1 MLDRSPSL
9 DTVGTT
15 KWKSMYTNPTIHIHF
30 INKLLALQNQTSHP
44 QHPPEIRQET
54 SQPPSMASTMEEEI
68 YLAMQHVFFK
78 EHAEIRR
85 SKAIQRRIHS
95 CLSPAIN
102 ALDLKYTRPVVVSTC
117 QELLEKG
124 VFKSR
129 WKAEQ
134 RFPQL
139 IQQPPPSPQ
148 VATPANAPE
157 TPKATRQEK
166 DWKEEIVALIA
177 EKKAER
183 ISQLQAAI
191 VGPARE
197 VEENTAIPESYTSQA
212 AADVGDAAST
222 TTSSD
227 TAIAE
232 STATEIARQPL
243 IETIAFPVLSTAFL
257 SYEAQHALFA
267 KIQSLL
273 EKACFDYAKQTHP
286 KILEAGQW
294 ESPECVELQ
303 KWMWIFKNE
312 VFDTFRA
319 ETVPLPHIDWHA
331 FFESIKQ
338 IRHKAVHR
346 EVLCVANVKAYLAD
360 AESLA
365 KLLRQDEC
373 LAKLGFLR
381 EETEMVLAVS
391 ERKKDGLAV
400 KYQAKFDEIG
410 VRRKELDELERRTR
424 EEMVREHRRMQ
435 SDLVF
440 GFKLAVSEMKETEV
454 PGKGGEVGGD
464 EEEGAGSRGLA
475 AGLWKL
481 ISGW

>member
-1 MLDRSPSL
+1 
-9 DTVGTT
+9 
-15 KWKSMYTNPTIHIHF
+15 
-30 INKLLALQNQTSHP
+30 
-44 QHPPEIRQET
+44 
-54 SQPPSMASTMEEEI
+54 
-68 YLAMQHVFFK
+68 MQHVFFK

-95 CLSPAIN
+95 CLSPPIN

-139 IQQPPPSPQ
+139 FQQPPPSPQ

-166 DWKEEIVALIA
+166 DWKEEIVALIS
-177 EKKAER
+177 ERKAER
-183 ISQLQAAI
+183 TSRLQAAI
-191 VGPARE
+191 VGPGRDA
-197 VEENTAIPESYTSQA
+197 EENTAIPESYISQA
-212 AADVGDAAST
+212 TADVGDAAST

-227 TAIAE
+227 TVISE
-232 STATEIARQPL
+232 STATATARQPH
-243 IETIAFPVLSTAFL
+243 IKTADFPVLCTAFL
-257 SYEAQHALFA
+257 SYEAQHALLTR
-267 KIQSLL
+267 IQSLL
-273 EKACFDYAKQTHP
+273 EKACFDYAKQAHP

-294 ESPECVELQ
+294 ESPERVELQ

-312 VFDTFRA
+312 VFDTFQA

-346 EVLCVANVKAYLAD
+346 EVLCVADVKAYLAD

-410 VRRKELDELERRTR
+410 VRRKELDELEKRTR

-435 SDLVF
+435 SDLGF
-440 GFKLAVSEMKETEV
+440 GLKLAVAEMKETEV

-464 EEEGAGSRGLA
+464 KAESTSFWGLA
-475 AGLWKL
+475 DGLWKL
-481 ISGW
+481 ASGR